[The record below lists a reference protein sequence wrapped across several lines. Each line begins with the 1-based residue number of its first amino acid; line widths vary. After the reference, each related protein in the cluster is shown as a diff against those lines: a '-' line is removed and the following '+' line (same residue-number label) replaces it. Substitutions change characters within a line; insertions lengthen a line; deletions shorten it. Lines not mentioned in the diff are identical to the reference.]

1 MIQKNKQKPSKEEV
15 VEYLKAMRLEFLI
28 EVEKGRDPEEISKE
42 MTKRCVIRGSKET
55 AMASLKLVK
64 AANMLNAASAGSFAW
79 RSMGAL

>member
-42 MTKRCVIRGSKET
+42 MTKRCVIRGT
-55 AMASLKLVK
+55 T
-64 AANMLNAASAGSFAW
+64 
-79 RSMGAL
+79 